1 VVLLD
6 INCSYFDACHH
17 YRRRHHS
24 LSI

>member
-6 INCSYFDACHH
+6 INCSYFDECHH
-17 YRRRHHS
+17 HRRRHHS